1 MQREGKQE
9 RKCCCQAPAFTQ
21 PWFYLQSWCNN
32 LNFSSPSVFARC
44 WQVPGH
50 TGGSSSWAPPTEQRC
65 PGSCVATGAP
75 PGSSL
80 LFSLA
85 WEGATARTFTHL
97 MFLCILK
104 KKKGLTVR
112 AVAREQLYETEAGP
126 STRTPWRPLHFCCQR
141 PLGSGQDQQGWK
153 YHSKL
158 SHRLPPGTQ
167 LTPCC
172 PIVWGRSPLCCSPQ
186 HRRPRSVPQH
196 GRGLLLFSSRF
207 KCTHVHKNVS
217 CVSLQNQTQLTISYF
232 L

>member
-50 TGGSSSWAPPTEQRC
+50 TGGSSGWALPTEQRC
-65 PGSCVATGAP
+65 PGSCAATGAP

-104 KKKGLTVR
+104 KIKRFNSKSSGTGTALRDRSRPKHPHTLAPDSLLLPAASGVR
-112 AVAREQLYETEAGP
+112 SGP
-126 STRTPWRPLHFCCQR
+126 TRMEIPLQTKSPAAPR
-141 PLGSGQDQQGWK
+141 DTADPL
-153 YHSKL
+153 L
-158 SHRLPPGTQ
+158 SHSVGPEPPLLQ
-167 LTPCC
+167 P
-172 PIVWGRSPLCCSPQ
+172 PAPAAPLRAPAWS
-186 HRRPRSVPQH
+186 RPAV
-196 GRGLLLFSSRF
+196 
-207 KCTHVHKNVS
+207 V
-217 CVSLQNQTQLTISYF
+217 F
-232 L
+232 LRV